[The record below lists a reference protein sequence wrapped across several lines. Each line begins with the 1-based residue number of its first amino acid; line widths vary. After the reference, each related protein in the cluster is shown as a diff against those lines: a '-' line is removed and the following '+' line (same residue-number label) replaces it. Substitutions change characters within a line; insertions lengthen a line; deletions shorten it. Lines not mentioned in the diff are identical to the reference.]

1 MNLTKITI
9 DESLQYFPSNGIDN
23 ASYYTFSPS
32 SRGKGWEDITYFTSR
47 KKLSY
52 TNRDGDHD
60 SWVYVLSN
68 PAQPGILKI
77 GYTSNTPEERARQLS
92 NATGVALPY
101 VVEYAYSCWNGLELE
116 KDIHERLNEYRL
128 SKQREFFQVDLD
140 EVKEI
145 IGEIGESYI

>member
-1 MNLTKITI
+1 MKRITI
-9 DESLQYFPSNGIDN
+9 EDSKQYFPSKGIGDI
-23 ASYYTFSPS
+23 SYFTLGPS
-32 SRGKGWEDITYFTSR
+32 SIGGGWEDIKYFTSR

-68 PAQPGILKI
+68 PTQPGVFKI

-101 VVEYAYSCWNGLELE
+101 NVEYAYSCWNGLELE
-116 KDIHERLNEYRL
+116 KDVHERLNEYRL
-128 SKQREFFQVDLD
+128 SKQREFFQVDL
-140 EVKEI
+140 EEIKEI
-145 IGEIGESYI
+145 IDEIGEFYI

>member
-1 MNLTKITI
+1 MSLKRITLE
-9 DESLQYFPSNGIDN
+9 ESQQYFQSKGLDDAKYFTL
-23 ASYYTFSPS
+23 ASSPKDS
-32 SRGKGWEDITYFTSR
+32 DWEDVTYFTSR

-68 PAQPGILKI
+68 PSQPGIFKI

-101 VVEYAYSCWNGLELE
+101 EVEYAYSCWNGLELE

-128 SKQREFFQVDLD
+128 RKQREFFQVDL
-140 EVKEI
+140 EEAKEI
-145 IGEIGESYI
+145 INEIGENYV

>member
-1 MNLTKITI
+1 MSLKRITLE
-9 DESLQYFPSNGIDN
+9 ESQQYFQS
-23 ASYYTFSPS
+23 
-32 SRGKGWEDITYFTSR
+32 KGLDDAKYFTLTSTPKDSDWEDVTYFTSR

-68 PAQPGILKI
+68 PSQPGIFKI

-101 VVEYAYSCWNGLELE
+101 EVEYAYSCWNGLELE
-116 KDIHERLNEYRL
+116 KDVHERLNEYRL
-128 SKQREFFQVDLD
+128 RKQREFFQVDL
-140 EVKEI
+140 EEAKEI
-145 IGEIGESYI
+145 INEIGENYV

>member
-1 MNLTKITI
+1 MQKITI
-9 DESLQYFPSNGIDN
+9 KQSNQYFPSKGVEN
-23 ASYYTFSPS
+23 ASYITLSPS
-32 SRGKGWEDITYFTSR
+32 SRGEGWEDVKYFTSR

-68 PAQPGILKI
+68 PSQPGILKI
-77 GYTSNTPEERARQLS
+77 GYTSSTPEERARQLS

-101 VVEYAYSCWNGLELE
+101 EVEFAYSCWNGLELE

-128 SKQREFFQVDLD
+128 TKQREFFQVDLE

-145 IGEIGESYI
+145 IEEIGKNYA

>member
-1 MNLTKITI
+1 MQKITI
-9 DESLQYFPSNGIDN
+9 EQSNQFFPSKGVEN
-23 ASYYTFSPS
+23 ASYFTLIPS
-32 SRGKGWEDITYFTSR
+32 SRGDQWEDVKYFTSR

-68 PAQPGILKI
+68 PSQPGILKI

-101 VVEYAYSCWNGLELE
+101 EVEFAYSCWNGLELE

-128 SKQREFFQVDLD
+128 TKQREFFQIDL
-140 EVKEI
+140 EEAKEI
-145 IGEIGESYI
+145 IEEVGKNYA

>member
-1 MNLTKITI
+1 MQRITVKQ
-9 DESLQYFPSNGIDN
+9 SNQYLPSKGVDN
-23 ASYYTFSPS
+23 ASYFTLSPS
-32 SRGKGWEDITYFTSR
+32 SKGGGWEDVKYFTSR

-68 PAQPGILKI
+68 PSQPGIFKI

-101 VVEYAYSCWNGLELE
+101 EVEFAYSCWNGNDLE
-116 KDIHERLNEYRL
+116 KDVHERLDEYRL
-128 SKQREFFQVDLD
+128 SSQREFFQVDL
-140 EVKEI
+140 EEAKEI
-145 IGEIGESYI
+145 IEEIGEAYV

>member
-9 DESLQYFPSNGIDN
+9 DESLQYFPSKGIDN

-32 SRGKGWEDITYFTSR
+32 SRGKGWEDVTYFTSR

-128 SKQREFFQVDLD
+128 SKQLEFFQVDLD

>member
-1 MNLTKITI
+1 MQKITI
-9 DESLQYFPSNGIDN
+9 EQSNQFFPSKGVEN
-23 ASYYTFSPS
+23 ASYFTLIPS
-32 SRGKGWEDITYFTSR
+32 SRGDQWEDVKYFTSR

-68 PAQPGILKI
+68 PSQPGILKI

-128 SKQREFFQVDLD
+128 TKQREFFQIDL
-140 EVKEI
+140 EEAKEI
-145 IGEIGESYI
+145 IEEVGKNYA